1 MAPLVRG
8 GFPTRKRGREVLSR
22 REEHGNRMVSRPI
35 YFTDTERSLPFPRL
49 CHRRPGTER
58 GSNESVIGGADLPF
72 GVLFRTLIVCF
83 LVGINVSKG
92 ARICSASRERA
103 RLCWGLSWFQDLPRP
118 VGPTGATKTLRW
130 GNFPATALLYKGRDA
145 VGRSYARV
153 GPPTWANATPA
164 SCGVVTRTGYP
175 LSSPQRGQA
184 VLRGRAEFK
193 ATRVG
198 APSGPSTDL
207 EGMRSPVSKTGAR
220 EGVWVRIPPAPL
232 VVTEGFWGIL
242 PVFKGFSGGFRH
254 PAARGV
260 KNDGNRDERDQDTV

>member
-1 MAPLVRG
+1 MCEGSPCRQRARLRPSAGSETRACTSGRLRPRKGEGQGMAPLVRG

-72 GVLFRTLIVCF
+72 GVLVRTLIVCF

-130 GNFPATALLYKGRDA
+130 GNSRPQPFCTREGTPWGVLTHEWGRL
-145 VGRSYARV
+145 R
-153 GPPTWANATPA
+153 GPTLRRHLAAWLPER
-164 SCGVVTRTGYP
+164 VTR
-175 LSSPQRGQA
+175 
-184 VLRGRAEFK
+184 
-193 ATRVG
+193 
-198 APSGPSTDL
+198 
-207 EGMRSPVSKTGAR
+207 
-220 EGVWVRIPPAPL
+220 
-232 VVTEGFWGIL
+232 
-242 PVFKGFSGGFRH
+242 
-254 PAARGV
+254 
-260 KNDGNRDERDQDTV
+260 